1 MAKLTQPYKHDC
13 PGIIEETHEILVTH
27 LTPFLKNISK
37 EGTKKKREDFAI
49 VNRIFYYTLKR
60 KKNANNYHYST
71 NNMDSNIIGNISSIV
86 D

>member
-49 VNRIFYYTLKR
+49 VNRILYDIKNNHR
-60 KKNANNYHYST
+60 KH
-71 NNMDSNIIGNISSIV
+71 NII
-86 D
+86 DTKK